1 MPCHAVMGVLAGA
14 HPQAPP
20 GTLRRSPSGSHVGQC
35 QLLPPRGTNPGH
47 GGLQHRCEPGWEEGA
62 LANSHPPNTGYW
74 GGGAALAGQSPLPT
88 RWGGD
93 PGAGG
98 EWEAG
103 AQLGPPA
110 RLGSAAPGAATEQRS
125 SRSRSRSRSL
135 HQPLLQ
141 ACVLPRGRGRVA
153 AEPLGSCSKRRTTR
167 LPALLGGSPLLG
179 SWEGP
184 RVLLH
189 HPAVLDPAIGL
200 QPSRQSSLLP
210 LCRVTQHLGSPA
222 PRAEP
227 WPDPRRELPSPRHP
241 SSLLGTGSTCP
252 LPLSSE
258 AAWLP
263 AMGINCEVSIS
274 LIASW
279 LRLWGKA
286 RAESSGCSPAP
297 LSRSP
302 KSGFGGR
309 CVEQEQGELHPQHGP
324 QAPAAS
330 QGEGGGGRQSE
341 VPAPSLPTGP
351 LGKGLH
357 AEGPVLHC
365 RAPPGPSWLHPPG
378 TPCSPGRQHHPGVGG
393 AWGDGGCPGWGAG
406 ATGALPRPAAP
417 QPRVTQASRKVN
429 TPLPQ
434 LLGREQWVRER
445 AAPCPGHAES
455 PALTPEH
462 PGLLL
467 VLAWALRFAPHHG
480 FPPHHGRAPC
490 HV

>member
-1 MPCHAVMGVLAGA
+1 MSLGGRRGLWPIHIHLT
-14 HPQAPP
+14 QA
-20 GTLRRSPSGSHVGQC
+20 T
-35 QLLPPRGTNPGH
+35 
-47 GGLQHRCEPGWEEGA
+47 
-62 LANSHPPNTGYW
+62 

-93 PGAGG
+93 RGAGG

-153 AEPLGSCSKRRTTR
+153 AEPLGSCSKGRTTR

-179 SWEGP
+179 GWEGP

-189 HPAVLDPAIGL
+189 HPAVLDPAVGL

-210 LCRVTQHLGSPA
+210 LRRVTRHLGSPA

-227 WPDPRRELPSPRHP
+227 WPDPRRELPSPRRP
-241 SSLLGTGSTCP
+241 SSPLGTGSTCP

-279 LRLWGKA
+279 LRLRGKA

-302 KSGFGGR
+302 KSAFGGR
-309 CVEQEQGELHPQHGP
+309 CVEQEEGELHPQHGP
-324 QAPAAS
+324 QGPAAS
-330 QGEGGGGRQSE
+330 QGEGG
-341 VPAPSLPTGP
+341 
-351 LGKGLH
+351 
-357 AEGPVLHC
+357 
-365 RAPPGPSWLHPPG
+365 RARSLHPPCPPVPWG
-378 TPCSPGRQHHPGVGG
+378 RGCTPRGRYPIAELRQDPRGYIPWVPLFSRTAASPG
-393 AWGDGGCPGWGAG
+393 
-406 ATGALPRPAAP
+406 
-417 QPRVTQASRKVN
+417 
-429 TPLPQ
+429 
-434 LLGREQWVRER
+434 GRRSM
-445 AAPCPGHAES
+445 G
-455 PALTPEH
+455 
-462 PGLLL
+462 
-467 VLAWALRFAPHHG
+467 
-480 FPPHHGRAPC
+480 
-490 HV
+490 